1 MASRRYTVES
11 NSYEIDGK
19 VFYSV
24 YEAEQ
29 KTKEYH
35 GLLHEEV
42 YNAETDEWEDTTSI
56 KF

>member
-1 MASRRYTVES
+1 MTSRRYTVES